1 MAAFDNYPLHLRA
14 LVSSYSDAKSAL
26 LLLALALRARG
37 VGAVAVNPGAVSSE
51 IWSPS
56 PSP

>member
-1 MAAFDNYPLHLRA
+1 MAAFDNYPLHRRA

-51 IWSPS
+51 IWSP
-56 PSP
+56 